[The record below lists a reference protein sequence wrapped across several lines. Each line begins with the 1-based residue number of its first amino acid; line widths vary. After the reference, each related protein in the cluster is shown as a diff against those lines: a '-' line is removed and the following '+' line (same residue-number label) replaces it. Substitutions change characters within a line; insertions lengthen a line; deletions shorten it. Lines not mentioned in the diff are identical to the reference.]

1 MCASCVKK
9 SLSVCRQRKRVVK
22 FLREHHY
29 SLFLWREKAAHE
41 LLNPGDTRFATN
53 FIMSGQLQKEK
64 DAGAELAADRRYMQ
78 WLNGTLP
85 RKKQRA
91 KGYKAEGL
99 WVKSKLQDPDWWE
112 KGEMILGIVSP
123 IIELLRLADS
133 ELPLMGKVYHR
144 MSAIA
149 TQLDDTEFAPGLTQ
163 RQRSDLV
170 KIHADRWSYL
180 HNFYHAAGFAL
191 DPEFS
196 KEKVFDNAEVSSESP
211 HHRARGVPNRH
222 IFSLR

>member
-1 MCASCVKK
+1 
-9 SLSVCRQRKRVVK
+9 
-22 FLREHHY
+22 
-29 SLFLWREKAAHE
+29 
-41 LLNPGDTRFATN
+41 
-53 FIMSGQLQKEK
+53 
-64 DAGAELAADRRYMQ
+64 
-78 WLNGTLP
+78 
-85 RKKQRA
+85 
-91 KGYKAEGL
+91 
-99 WVKSKLQDPDWWE
+99 
-112 KGEMILGIVSP
+112 MILGIVSP

-133 ELPLMGKVYHR
+133 ELPLRGKVYHR

-180 HNFYHAAGFAL
+180 HNFYHATGFAL

-196 KEKVFDNAEVSSESP
+196 KEKVFDNAEVSSKSP
-211 HHRARGVPNRH
+211 DHHARDVLNRH